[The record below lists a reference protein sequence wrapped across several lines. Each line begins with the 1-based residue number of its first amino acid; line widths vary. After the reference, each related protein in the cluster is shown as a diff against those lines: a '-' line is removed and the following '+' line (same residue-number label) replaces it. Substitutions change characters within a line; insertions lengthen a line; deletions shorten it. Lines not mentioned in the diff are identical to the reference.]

1 MKKKF
6 ILGNVLAHLTS
17 MTLTFDT
24 NINRVRLLSRMNV
37 WTNYEEGRSKR
48 SRVLIGNEMVTEG
61 QTYRQTDNIPT
72 DMCKAICPLRRTD
85 LCKAICPLFFEVGH
99 NN

>member
-48 SRVLIGNEMVTEG
+48 SRVIDRKRNG
-61 QTYRQTDNIPT
+61 YRGTDLQTDRQHT
-72 DMCKAICPLRRTD
+72 DRHVQSNMPSQTDRLVQSNMPSLLRSG
-85 LCKAICPLFFEVGH
+85 A
-99 NN
+99 

>member
-6 ILGNVLAHLTS
+6 ILGNFLAHLTS

-24 NINRVRLLSRMNV
+24 KINRVRLLSRMNV
-37 WTNYEEGRSKR
+37 WTNYEKGRSKR
-48 SRVLIGNEMVTEG
+48 SRVIARKRNG
-61 QTYRQTDNIPT
+61 YRGTDLQTDNIPT
-72 DMCKAICPLRRTD
+72 DMCKAICPL
-85 LCKAICPLFFEVGH
+85 FFEVGH